1 MRRGCRK
8 AIPMPAIDDAVPL
21 AYREL
26 TLVRTFDAQREL
38 VFAAFTDPRHL
49 AQWWGPHGFTN
60 PVCEFNARPGGALR
74 IHMRG
79 PDGGIYKAQGVV
91 REIVTPERLVFTIAV
106 REDGGGIR
114 LENLT
119 SVTFVEGTGV
129 EGTGVEGMDVEG
141 GGAEHAG
148 KTTLTLHVR
157 VLQATAAATANL
169 AGMPVGW
176 SQSLDRLGALLTEL

>member
-1 MRRGCRK
+1 
-8 AIPMPAIDDAVPL
+8 MPAIDDAVPL

-38 VFAAFTDPRHL
+38 VFAAFTDPRYL

-119 SVTFVEGTGV
+119 SVTFVEGT
-129 EGTGVEGMDVEG
+129 DVEG

-157 VLQATAAATANL
+157 VLQATAAAAANL